1 MAARRAGRHAFAA
14 PRRYATVRGVPVR
27 PQPAVEPPDD
37 FGEKEFYL
45 DEFHSHT
52 LCIAASLRDCEA
64 DGGFETLGRVL
75 RELIANETRVIVLL
89 GLAPGRA
96 APRALQHVRRRLQ
109 GRVVAADAAR
119 RFPLVAG
126 RRSAAESFVDL
137 GGAPDL
143 EATLT
148 ATWLT
153 LRKRPLMVGVVHAE
167 RLVDLAQQ
175 LAGRLRVH
183 KLVLAQPDGG
193 IRAPQG
199 APISF
204 MDDALLTTMLQP
216 GQAEWA
222 GLAARRTTLDSV
234 RGALRAGVRSVNL
247 CTLDGLARE
256 LFTYEG
262 SGTLFTL
269 EDYCRIE
276 RLGLDDF
283 EEVERLIARGQREGY
298 LKPRTPT
305 ETARILLNGF
315 GAEIGAHHFAGVC
328 ALETEVFAR
337 QRVGEIVGLYTI
349 TRFKGEG
356 VGGRLIA
363 RALDEARALGLR
375 YVFACTLD
383 VRAEAFFA
391 RHGFVSVSPDA
402 VPAAKWVGYDRQRRA
417 RIRVLRCDL
426 D

>member
-1 MAARRAGRHAFAA
+1 M
-14 PRRYATVRGVPVR
+14 PVR
-27 PQPAVEPPDD
+27 PQPAVDPSDD
-37 FGEKEFYL
+37 FAEKEFYL

-52 LCIAASLRDCEA
+52 LCVAASLRDCEA
-64 DGGFETLGRVL
+64 DGGYEALGRVL

-89 GLAPGRA
+89 GVTPGREA
-96 APRALQHVRRRLQ
+96 TRALPRVRRRLQ
-109 GRVVAADAAR
+109 GRVLAADAAR

-137 GGAPDL
+137 GD
-143 EATLT
+143 ATSLDAVLT
-148 ATWLT
+148 TAWLT
-153 LRKRPLMVGVVHAE
+153 LRKRPLMVGVVHAA
-167 RLVDLAQQ
+167 RLVDLAQD

-183 KLVLAQPDGG
+183 KLVLAQPEGG
-193 IRAPQG
+193 LRAPQG
-199 APISF
+199 APLSF

-222 GLAARRTTLDSV
+222 GLAARRATLDAV
-234 RGALRAGVRSVNL
+234 RAALRAGVGSVNL
-247 CTLDGLARE
+247 CALDGLARE

-269 EDYCRIE
+269 ADYCRIE
-276 RLGLDDF
+276 RLGIDDF

-298 LKPRTPT
+298 LKPRGPA

-328 ALETEVFAR
+328 ALETEAFAAE
-337 QRVGEIVGLYTI
+337 RVGEVVGLYTI

-363 RALDEARALGLR
+363 RALEEARALGLR

-383 VRAEAFFA
+383 PRAEAFFT
-391 RHGFVSVSPDA
+391 RHGFASVSPDA

-417 RIRVLRCDL
+417 RIRVLRRDL
-426 D
+426 E